1 MTEIKLTRR
10 NWRCEKHRQPGDR
23 IEPFERDHS
32 PAGPLGEF
40 PCVICD
46 GVPTKL
52 VARET
57 DIGDERAG
65 LAPDGQPVEVREA
78 GTPAR
83 PPTNLRAIDTSRS
96 EYSAVIIQHLETL
109 LERAKRGELLC
120 LTCVI
125 DDGQNWQATSAGR
138 LQKSDALYA
147 FELWKRDICFPASE
161 S

>member
-1 MTEIKLTRR
+1 MTEIKLVRR
-10 NWRCEKHRQPGDR
+10 NWRCEKHRKPGCEEKS
-23 IEPFERDHS
+23 IGQVPGF
-32 PAGPLGEF
+32 EF
-40 PCVICD
+40 PCVIC
-46 GVPTKL
+46 GETPTEL

-57 DIGDERAG
+57 EPPD
-65 LAPDGQPVEVREA
+65 LAATDVLGQPVEVRESGRA
-78 GTPAR
+78 
-83 PPTNLRAIDTSRS
+83 PTNLRAIDTSRS
-96 EYSAVIIQHLETL
+96 EYSAVIIQHLEVL

-147 FELWKRDICFPASE
+147 FELWKRDICFPVSE